1 MSIIGIDHIQ
11 LAMPAGQEDK
21 ARAFY
26 SHLLGIPEIPKPTA
40 HVKRGGAWFENDL
53 VKIHLGVE
61 AKFNP
66 ARKAHPGLLV
76 SELRKLTEKLRDA
89 GFDVSEDEPL
99 IALAPRNT
107 RFRLVANLCRA
118 GLFPAGFHQKFSATL
133 SFT

>member
-11 LAMPAGQEDK
+11 LAMPAGQEEK

-40 HVKRGGAWFENDL
+40 LVKRGGVWFENDL

-61 AKFNP
+61 AKFSP

-76 SELRKLTEKLRDA
+76 SELRKLTEKLRKA

-99 IALAPRNT
+99 IGYERVYVSDPFGN
-107 RFRLVANLCRA
+107 RLEFMERKANA
-118 GLFPAGFHQKFSATL
+118 K
-133 SFT
+133 